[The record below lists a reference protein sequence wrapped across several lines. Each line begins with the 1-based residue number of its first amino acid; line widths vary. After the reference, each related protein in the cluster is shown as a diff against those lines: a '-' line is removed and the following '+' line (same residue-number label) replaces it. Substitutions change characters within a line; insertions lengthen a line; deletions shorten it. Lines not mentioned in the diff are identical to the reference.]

1 MTGKERELLKLCAL
15 PELNDAHEKRFR
27 QLVSDP
33 ELNLNSVE
41 ALLQLCQN
49 NKSAKLDQLIA
60 VLESCGRVNFQIKD
74 RDGSSAILI
83 VSACY
88 RGEGLLKIVK
98 MLIRLGSDVN
108 ASSKIHGKNC
118 LFALCRQNTQG
129 VKLPLLDLVTSL
141 IEAKMDVKVENTKGN
156 VLVPLVLNH
165 HHNPEVAQV
174 IRLLINR
181 GGMDINGRYGEYKNA
196 LLHLAS
202 HYKGE
207 DFIAIVRVLVECG
220 IDTDARDKN
229 GKNAVDIL
237 KWRQLSQLS
246 QVICYLSN
254 L

>member
-1 MTGKERELLKLCAL
+1 LTGKERELLKLCAL
-15 PELNDAHEKRFR
+15 PELNDALEKRFR

-41 ALLQLCQN
+41 ALLQLYLN

-118 LFALCRQNTQG
+118 LFALCRQNTKG

-141 IEAKMDVKVENTKGN
+141 IEAKMEVKVENTKGN
-156 VLVPLVLNH
+156 VLVPYLVLNH

-174 IRLLINR
+174 IRVFWSI
-181 GGMDINGRYGEYKNA
+181 G
-196 LLHLAS
+196 
-202 HYKGE
+202 
-207 DFIAIVRVLVECG
+207 
-220 IDTDARDKN
+220 
-229 GKNAVDIL
+229 
-237 KWRQLSQLS
+237 
-246 QVICYLSN
+246 
-254 L
+254 